1 MTTKCLMPNNEKFSN
16 IPNDTT
22 YKEKAIGTFS
32 VPKLFIE
39 TEEAQLKSHSNSEIK
54 TISDHNKQVSKYYV
68 KRGQN
73 SKPISSFINL
83 RQSYLLR
90 RNQIQ

>member
-1 MTTKCLMPNNEKFSN
+1 MTTKGLMPNNEKLSN

-54 TISDHNKQVSKYYV
+54 TISDHNKQVSMYV
-68 KRGQN
+68 KHGQN
-73 SKPISSFINL
+73 SKPIFFYQSKTILSS
-83 RQSYLLR
+83 
-90 RNQIQ
+90 

>member
-1 MTTKCLMPNNEKFSN
+1 MTTKCLMPNNEKLLN

-22 YKEKAIGTFS
+22 HKEKAIGTFS

-54 TISDHNKQVSKYYV
+54 TISEHNKQVSKYV
-68 KRGQN
+68 CKTW
-73 SKPISSFINL
+73 SKL
-83 RQSYLLR
+83 KTHLLLS
-90 RNQIQ
+90 I